1 MEGADRR
8 DGRAF
13 RGTQSALTT
22 FSGVSGIGSI
32 HRVTGRPGFF
42 GIIETPDALIFFVAW
57 LGMMVW
63 SFQ

>member
-8 DGRAF
+8 DWRAF

-42 GIIETPDALIFFVAW
+42 MGGISHLFSYSYPASSGSSE
-57 LGMMVW
+57 
-63 SFQ
+63 

>member
-13 RGTQSALTT
+13 RGTHSALTT

-32 HRVTGRPGFF
+32 QRVTGRPTFF
-42 GIIETPDALIFFVAW
+42 FMIVSGP
-57 LGMMVW
+57 
-63 SFQ
+63 